1 MGILENL
8 GLSGLSNT
16 LSGLGNTISNFGDN
30 IDNRT
35 GGLLTRL
42 GQPDNQANLITA
54 ASLLSGE
61 GIPASF
67 ALRNQVRSNLLAN
80 QQLKNQREFI
90 KKQFPNDPLAQAFP
104 QIYAKQFLEKKFST
118 TAPKVDDLNLGN
130 TQSERQMG
138 NLIRLSNKIKS
149 NTATSDEVTLYGML
163 YENAKKGQTFQQT
176 DPTTGVTTTFQ
187 SGKMNLA
194 GLPVPE
200 GYDDKEVL
208 TTSAKYTD
216 SQRTASGFANRMI
229 VAETDLSELEGLGYN
244 PAEDIIRA
252 YAGDGTFTRGALSDE
267 AQRYATNAL
276 AFINAVLRKES
287 GAAIGQEEFRTNYN
301 LYFAQLGDSAES
313 LALKKK
319 FRQTALQSMIDSTG
333 GHFQS
338 LERNK
343 DFNVGN
349 LYNPTPPQNNN
360 VDGSGNNYQTM
371 GAAQFLEIYKQAEAE
386 KNKPPAQRIYSEDE
400 YKKIMKEFMRRTN

>member
-1 MGILENL
+1 MGLLDNL
-8 GLSGLSNT
+8 GLSGL
-16 LSGLGNTISNFGDN
+16 GNSLSNFRTN
-30 IDNRT
+30 IDDQT

-42 GQPDNQANLITA
+42 GQPDNQANLIAA

-104 QIYAKQFLEKKFST
+104 QLYAKEFLEKKFST
-118 TAPKVDDLNLGN
+118 TAPKVDALGLGN
-130 TQSERQMG
+130 TQSERSMG
-138 NLIRLSNKIKS
+138 NLITLSKKIQDG
-149 NTATSDEVTLYGML
+149 TASEPQKILYGML
-163 YENAKKGQTFQQT
+163 YEKAKKGQTFQQT

-187 SGKMNLA
+187 SGKMNLS

-200 GYDDKEVL
+200 GYEDKEVL
-208 TTSAKYTD
+208 TTSAKFTD
-216 SQRTASGFANRMI
+216 AQRTASGFANRMI
-229 VAETDLSELEGLGYN
+229 VAEDDLNELEALGYN

-267 AQRYATNAL
+267 AQRYATDAL

-343 DFNVGN
+343 DFNIGN
-349 LYNPTPPQNNN
+349 LYTSPSPQNNN
-360 VDGSGNNYQTM
+360 ASSTLDTIDFKNLSQIKRGD
-371 GAAQFLEIYKQAEAE
+371 FLNIYREAKAER
-386 KNKPPAQRIYSEDE
+386 NKPPSQRKYNEQQFKLLFDE
-400 YKKIMKEFMRRTN
+400 LMRRSGS